1 MAVVITNEIVDEKA
15 ETVSV
20 EVQIY
25 RPDRIV
31 TKGTGTAKTA
41 APDKFD
47 VEVGRKIAL
56 GRALRNAGRT
66 ILSEGQDEVHE
77 RDRVRRSQEE
87 ASKAAL
93 EAKKQ
98 RATYFPPVVQP
109 SGLNTVAY
117 KVSTRVVTPDEL
129 NKKNKK
135 KKKRLG
141 LKR

>member
-20 EVQIY
+20 KVQV
-25 RPDRIV
+25 IV
-31 TKGTGTAKTA
+31 GTEFVEATGTAKTA

-93 EAKKQ
+93 EAKKE

-109 SGLNTVAY
+109 SGLNTY

-129 NKKNKK
+129 GKKNK